1 MDLLADGVG
10 LQEESLKQDEATRRE
25 YVHALRQIQAA
36 EESNSIEQ
44 ALQAA
49 REHLSMDA
57 VYATSIGTQQQTIDA
72 VAGDVGAMR
81 LAPGLAFPLEQTYC
95 SRMLR
100 GEISRVIPNT
110 SAEPAVQDLAATREI
125 GAYIGIPVTLS
136 DGRVHGTLCCASHNP
151 RPELGTDQL
160 NFLQILADI
169 VARLVERSQRE
180 LRARTARL

>member
-1 MDLLADGVG
+1 MHDG
-10 LQEESLKQDEATRRE
+10 ATRDE
-25 YVHALRQIQAA
+25 YVRALRQIQAA

-44 ALQAA
+44 ALKAA

-57 VYATSIGTQQQTIDA
+57 VYATSIGSEQQTIDC
-72 VAGDVGAMR
+72 VAGDVGAMG

-100 GEISRVIPNT
+100 GEISRVIPDT
-110 SAEPAVQDLAATREI
+110 GAEPGVQDLAATSEI
-125 GAYIGIPVTLS
+125 GAYIGMPITLA